1 MHHTIACNGFT
12 THSLTW
18 WITLQSFKN
27 ITAKF
32 SNYVTKK
39 HTLQWKMPSDSTL
52 VNIPV
57 QEKNKGMVGDL
68 YIKEKN

>member
-1 MHHTIACNGFT
+1 
-12 THSLTW
+12 
-18 WITLQSFKN
+18 
-27 ITAKF
+27 
-32 SNYVTKK
+32 
-39 HTLQWKMPSDSTL
+39 MPSDSTL